1 MTDVAISVEH
11 LSKMYL
17 LYNRPVDR
25 LKQSLFGP
33 FGKNYARI
41 FWALRDVSFS
51 VEKGQAIGIIG
62 RNGSGKSTLLQIL
75 AGTLANT
82 EGEYQVNGRVAALL
96 ELGAG
101 FNPDFTGREN
111 IFLNGAT
118 LGIPEKEMRKM
129 ESAIIDFAQIGDFID
144 QPVKIY
150 SSGMFVRLAFAIATC
165 IEPEILIVDEA
176 LAVGDAGFV
185 IKCMN
190 RMREMRER
198 GTTIVLV
205 THDVQTVRSFC
216 DVALWLNQ
224 GKSIAFGAPVDITG
238 RYLQYLF
245 ENQSEVSQALT
256 SAPQIDFQKTDL
268 FAKESLALIRLDQRA
283 DLIRWGS
290 GELQIEG
297 CLLDTGSSDASSVF
311 AYGQPIN
318 VLMTVRVLQ
327 DIESSNT
334 GFGFAFRNIKGLDI
348 ITSTTFEQEQKFQG
362 LRQGQLIQ
370 VSFSLENILAPGS
383 YALVLNAENRDQAI
397 PRYYDFVENAIIFD
411 VVSKKPVYSLVLP
424 KVVQS
429 IQLLG

>member
-1 MTDVAISVEH
+1 MTDIAISVEH

-75 AGTLANT
+75 AGTLAHT

-216 DVALWLNQ
+216 DVALWLHEGKTQ
-224 GKSIAFGAPVDITG
+224 GYGSPSDITG
-238 RYLQYLF
+238 RYLRFLF
-245 ENQSEVSQALT
+245 EEQNSQSAVNEQAPNISSNLKST
-256 SAPQIDFQKTDL
+256 INAPKPLVFLADCTDL
-268 FAKESLALIRLDQRA
+268 T
-283 DLIRWGS
+283 RWGS
-290 GELQIEG
+290 GEIQIQACQMDNGMQAKSYLFE
-297 CLLDTGSSDASSVF
+297 
-311 AYGQPIN
+311 YGQKLNITIQALAVVDVTSPFI
-318 VLMTVRVLQ
+318 
-327 DIESSNT
+327 
-334 GFGFAFRNIKGLDI
+334 GFGFSFRNTKGLDI
-348 ITSTTFEQEQKFQG
+348 ITFTTFDQNIHFQG
-362 LRQGQLIQ
+362 MQAGQSA
-370 VSFSLENILAPGS
+370 VLEFEMKNILAPGS
-383 YALVLNAENRDQAI
+383 YALVLNIENRPNNKPQ
-397 PRYYDFVENAIIFD
+397 YLDFIENAILFT
-411 VVSKKPVYSLVLP
+411 VVSDMRIYSVVLP
-424 KVVQS
+424 DIHHD
-429 IQLLG
+429 IQIF